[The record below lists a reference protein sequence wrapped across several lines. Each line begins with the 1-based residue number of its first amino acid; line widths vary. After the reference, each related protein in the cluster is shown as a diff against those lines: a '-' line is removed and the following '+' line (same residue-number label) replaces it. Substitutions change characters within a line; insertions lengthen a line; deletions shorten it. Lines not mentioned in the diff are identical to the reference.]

1 MFKNFTFWEAIKIGG
16 PVMYLLILSSIVSI
30 AIVIDRLLSFYKKSR
45 IPRAVFMQ
53 SIRDQL
59 SRGDTKKALAFCDEV
74 KTPFSSVVAVAL
86 KNPQQDEKELKA
98 ALERQVIIEASELE
112 SRIGIVGSI
121 GGTAVYVGLL
131 GTVMGIIH
139 TFQDIAQLGSGG
151 IDVVIRGIAE
161 ALVCTAAG
169 LFVAIPAVVAY
180 NYFVK
185 RVSNFVMDME
195 LCASEIVSLLKG
207 KA

>member
-1 MFKNFTFWEAIKIGG
+1 MFKNFNLLEAIKIGG
-16 PVMYLLILSSIVSI
+16 PVMYLLVLSSIISI
-30 AIVIDRLLSFYKKSR
+30 AVIIDRILYYYRRSHVSR
-45 IPRAVFMQ
+45 MVFMQ
-53 SIRDQL
+53 NIREQIVK
-59 SRGDTKKALAFCDEV
+59 GDVKRALAHCEEV
-74 KTPFSSVVAVAL
+74 LAPFSSVVAVGL
-86 KNPQQDEKELKA
+86 KAAHLDEKEIQA
-98 ALERQVIIEASELE
+98 AMERQVITEAGSLE
-112 SRIGIVGSI
+112 SRIGIVGTI

-169 LFVAIPAVVAY
+169 LFVAIPAVIAY

-185 RVSNFVMDME
+185 RISNFVTDME
-195 LCASEIVSLLKG
+195 LCASEVVSLIKG
-207 KA
+207 KF